1 MKEIREFWRT
11 LSPDEKA
18 MIIIWSFGGA
28 ALLFITVGL
37 LIIVGGCP

>member
-28 ALLFITVGL
+28 VLLFISVGL
-37 LIIVGGCP
+37 LIIVGSCL